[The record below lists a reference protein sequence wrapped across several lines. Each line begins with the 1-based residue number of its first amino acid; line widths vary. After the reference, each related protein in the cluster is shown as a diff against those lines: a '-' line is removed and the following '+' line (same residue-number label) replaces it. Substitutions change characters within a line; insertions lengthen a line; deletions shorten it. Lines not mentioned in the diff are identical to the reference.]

1 MAPKPNNKKVKKKK
15 TKKKKAEEPVV
26 DRVPEA
32 PAASHAAA
40 EATKPAASRCFPAW
54 LFLMILPFMA
64 MAEYLMH
71 ACMLLLTQIA
81 VPSPMTWAFNC
92 RFAEIKAPTSVGA
105 RKKKAKKKDGKK
117 KDVNKTPKKKAKK
130 NNGQARHEVALKPLE
145 AEPLL
150 KALKTEWDKMR
161 KEKKTEVHACEILAK
176 VVACCHVSHPPH
188 QEKGIQNAGQ
198 DHRVSSHYST

>member
-1 MAPKPNNKKVKKKK
+1 M
-15 TKKKKAEEPVV
+15 
-26 DRVPEA
+26 
-32 PAASHAAA
+32 
-40 EATKPAASRCFPAW
+40 
-54 LFLMILPFMA
+54 
-64 MAEYLMH
+64 
-71 ACMLLLTQIA
+71 A
-81 VPSPMTWAFNC
+81 VPDDTTLYGHGGVFDARVYASPDPDC
-92 RFAEIKAPTSVGA
+92 RAIANDLGLQLPLRRDQGADLVGA